1 LNRHYYSIAINYRKN
16 ELEQKMLLNLH
27 KKEWTNGLVL
37 KDFKEH
43 SGENEKTIK
52 VIQGIYLIY

>member
-1 LNRHYYSIAINYRKN
+1 
-16 ELEQKMLLNLH
+16 LLNLH

>member
-1 LNRHYYSIAINYRKN
+1 
-16 ELEQKMLLNLH
+16 MLLNLH